1 MTRDGF
7 ASGTLFA
14 GRYKIIEE
22 AGRGGMGIVY
32 KAVDTALDEK
42 VALKILS
49 PEIADSPRALERFRR
64 EIKSARQVTHANVVR
79 VHDVGESDGVA
90 YLTMEFAPGQTL
102 KAILGMAGRL
112 EPRTAIDYARQAC
125 AGLAEAHRAGI
136 IHRDLKP
143 QNLMIDEHHRLR
155 ILDFGIARPL
165 EGGGPTREGALIG
178 TPAYMSPEQLAG
190 GSADIRTDI
199 YALGIIL
206 YEMTTGRLP
215 FAPGASRSDA
225 PPAPSV
231 LNAAVSKSLDA
242 LILRCLAAEPAQR
255 PASTETL
262 EKALAEVAAASE
274 PQGARCGKRRN
285 GRRVRLVPA
294 IGLVAGAIT
303 AAFLAWYFILRADP
317 DPAAHPGWESRLAVL
332 PPFDASPGRDQAL
345 LCEGLAH
352 DLRDKLAAA
361 GGLKI
366 ISEYSS
372 NRFRDTKADA
382 AEVGRALGA
391 RHILTA
397 RLNLHDGAL
406 TLDIR
411 LDDAARSGEGW
422 QFPYSGTASDY
433 FDMQAQIAADV
444 MERLAGFRAA
454 SVAPTPAAAD
464 PASLEAY
471 TEYLIGRRFETRY
484 RERDS
489 PEDFAEAARLYRGA
503 LARDPRYTL
512 ALRGLG
518 DLHEARFVKTGDPTD
533 LALMLESYR
542 NAFQNNPALPDSMI
556 AMGWSYFY
564 QQNQAEAAGYFRRAR
579 QAGASQPAVLLG
591 LGAFLRSIGLYERAA
606 AYFEKAIEVG
616 RETDPLSVNP
626 AVQLASCRVFLGQ
639 AGAAERILARARTID
654 PANVRVRL
662 LLVRQL
668 LSQGRREEAGVEL
681 AGIGDP
687 ARLSPTLRRSFELNR
702 IWLEAAAGRAGE
714 AIRLIKASDRPFGYE
729 VVNAYCLMGR
739 KDEAIASIR
748 DGIDRGFLVVKD
760 YLYRRAYLL
769 GNPLFKSLQGDPRFQ
784 RILAE
789 QTAVEEELKTLCA
802 GL

>member
-1 MTRDGF
+1 
-7 ASGTLFA
+7 
-14 GRYKIIEE
+14 
-22 AGRGGMGIVY
+22 MGIVY

-49 PEIADSPRALERFRR
+49 PEIADSPRSLERFRR
-64 EIKSARQVTHANVVR
+64 EIKSARLVTHANVVR

-112 EPRTAIDYARQAC
+112 EPRTAVDYARQAC

-190 GSADIRTDI
+190 GNADVRTDI

-206 YEMTTGRLP
+206 YEMTTGRPP
-215 FAPGASRSDA
+215 FAPGANRGDP
-225 PPAPSV
+225 PPAPSS
-231 LNAAVSKSLDA
+231 LNPTVPRSLDA

-255 PASTETL
+255 PASTEAL
-262 EKALAEVAAASE
+262 EEDLAAVAGEIE
-274 PQGARCGKRRN
+274 PQGMRCGRSRS
-285 GRRVRLVPA
+285 GRRVRLVPI
-294 IGLVAGAIT
+294 IGLAAGAVVVAVLT
-303 AAFLAWYFILRADP
+303 WYFILRAAP
-317 DPAAHPGWESRLAVL
+317 DPTAQPGWESRLAVL
-332 PPFDASPGRDQAL
+332 PPLDASPGRDQAL

-397 RLNLHDGAL
+397 RLDLHDG
-406 TLDIR
+406 TLSIDVR
-411 LDDAARSGEGW
+411 LDDAARAGADW
-422 QFPYSGTASDY
+422 RFPYSGPAADY
-433 FDMQAQIAADV
+433 FDIQAQIAADV

-454 SVAPTPAAAD
+454 SVAPTPLAAD

-471 TEYLIGRRFETRY
+471 TEYLIGRRFEARY
-484 RERDS
+484 RERDA

-533 LALMLESYR
+533 LALMLENYR

-564 QQNQAEAAGYFRRAR
+564 QQNLAEAAGYFRKAR
-579 QAGASQPAVLLG
+579 EAGPSQPAVLLG

-606 AYFEKAIEVG
+606 AYFERAIEVG
-616 RETDPLSVNP
+616 RETDPLSVSP
-626 AVQLASCRVFLGQ
+626 AVQLASCRGFLGQ
-639 AGAAERILARARTID
+639 ADEAEKILARARIVD
-654 PANVRVRL
+654 PDNARVRL

-668 LSQGRREEAGVEL
+668 LAQNRREEAGVEL
-681 AGIGDP
+681 TGIGSP
-687 ARLSPTLRRSFELNR
+687 ARLSPTLRRSYELNR

-714 AIRLIKASDRPFGYE
+714 AIRLIQASDRPFGYE
-729 VVNAYCLMGR
+729 VVNAYCLLGR
-739 KDEAIASIR
+739 KDEALAAIR

-769 GNPLFKSLQGDPRFQ
+769 GNPLFEGLQGDPRFQ

-789 QTAVEEELKTLCA
+789 QTAVEEELKTICA